1 MYGIIG
7 MNTGNNLILRV
18 LRFYCD
24 GFRNMRIGKT
34 LWLVLLI
41 KLFVIFFVLR
51 LFFMPDYLKQN
62 APEDGE
68 AQYVSEQLQVRMNEE

>member
-1 MYGIIG
+1 

-18 LRFYCD
+18 LRFYYD
-24 GFRNMRIGKT
+24 GFRNMRLGKT

-68 AQYVSEQLQVRMNEE
+68 AQYVSEQLQMRGENFSGEW